1 MKHAHVA
8 HHLPGRIRIKIPAA
22 KDDPALLGQLKQMFT
37 GMPNLHA
44 VVAKPESGSLVLRY
58 DPDQEVEVER
68 RMRQLLKETF
78 PKKAP
83 KQAHKKPNGEAPDN
97 EFAAVTRKIEEEA
110 AFLAG
115 RSQAA
120 HAVVE
125 LFKGLDHQLKLA
137 TNNTVDLKIVLAL
150 GLAVAT
156 FVGVGAHAA
165 TPMWVTLA
173 LFAINHFLEMHPPQA
188 AALRRPHAASLV
200 TA

>member
-1 MKHAHVA
+1 MKHAHIA

-22 KDDPALLGQLKQMFT
+22 KDDPALLDRVQKVFV

-44 VVAKPESGSLVLRY
+44 VIAKPESGSLVLRY
-58 DPDQEVEVER
+58 DPNHEAEIER
-68 RMRQLLKETF
+68 RMRELLKQAL
-78 PKKAP
+78 PKKAR
-83 KQAHKKPNGEAPDN
+83 KKSNGELPGN
-97 EFAAVTRKIEEEA
+97 EFDAVTRQIEAEA

-120 HAVVE
+120 HVVVE
-125 LFKGLDHQLKLA
+125 FFKDVDRELKLA

-156 FVGVGAHAA
+156 FLGVGAHAA

-173 LFAINHFLEMHPPQA
+173 LFAINHFLEMHPPHAAHPA
-188 AALRRPHAASLV
+188 AARPAPAVNLVAA
-200 TA
+200 